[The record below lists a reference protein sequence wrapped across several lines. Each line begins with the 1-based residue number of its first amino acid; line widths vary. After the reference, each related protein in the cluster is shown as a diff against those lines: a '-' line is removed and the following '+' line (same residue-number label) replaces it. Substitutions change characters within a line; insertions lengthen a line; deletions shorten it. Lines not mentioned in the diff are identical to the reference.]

1 MHGIEKNIKKYI
13 AYDINSLLL
22 HQESDSQKKKT
33 YKMNIYDI
41 EVMKRENRQDVTV
54 SLSEY
59 KGKVLLVVNTAT
71 GCGLTPQYEA
81 LEKLYR
87 KHKDAGFVILDFPCN
102 QFMEQAKGND
112 EDITTFCTAKYDTTF
127 PRFKKICVNGE
138 QESPLYTYLK
148 SSIAKREGKGNF
160 LMNMMI
166 SLSSKING
174 KSGKS
179 SDIKWNFEK
188 FLIDRNGNPVKRFDP
203 TVTPEKIE
211 DEVIR
216 LL

>member
-1 MHGIEKNIKKYI
+1 
-13 AYDINSLLL
+13 
-22 HQESDSQKKKT
+22 
-33 YKMNIYDI
+33 MNIYDI

-71 GCGLTPQYEA
+71 GCGLTPQYET

-112 EDITTFCTAKYDTTF
+112 EEITTFCTAKYDTTF

-138 QESPLYTYLK
+138 LESPLYTYLK

-160 LMNMMI
+160 IMNMMI
-166 SLSSKING
+166 SLSSRING

-179 SDIKWNFEK
+179 NDIKWNFEK